1 MTTMSQVSASSART
15 QDGFTLVEALVS
27 LLILSIGL
35 LGLAGLQA
43 SGLRSNQG
51 AYARSQAVILAQDAM
66 ERILANPAE
75 TSAALAGG
83 GNSAYQLAR
92 GTDPTSPPDCENS
105 DCSPTALA
113 QYDVA
118 TWKQAITNLLPG
130 GDASIVRNGS
140 IFAITVFWDEQHTGN
155 AADMK
160 QVTLTMDVGA

>member
-1 MTTMSQVSASSART
+1 MASMSILSKPTART
-15 QDGFTLVEALVS
+15 QHGFTLMEALVS

-66 ERILANPAE
+66 ERIRANPAE
-75 TSAALAGG
+75 TSAALAAGH
-83 GNSAYQLAR
+83 NSAYQLAR
-92 GTDPTSPPDCENS
+92 GTDPASPPDCQNS
-105 DCSPTALA
+105 DCSATALA

-118 TWKQAITNLLPG
+118 TWKQAVTNLLPG
-130 GDASIVRNGS
+130 GDAAIIRNGS
-140 IFAITVFWDEQHTGN
+140 IFAISVFWDEQHTGN